1 MSLAP
6 GTRIGPYDVVSIV
19 GAGGMGEVYKAR
31 DMRLDRTVAIK
42 VLPAQLTADPDA
54 RERFDREARSIAALS
69 HPHICSLYDVG
80 REDGTDFLVME
91 YLEGETLAQVLARG
105 KLPLDR
111 ALTYADQIAAALA
124 AAHGASIVHRDL
136 KPGNIMITRSGAK
149 LLDFGLAKA
158 RKTSP
163 FGAVEETISDRGLTR
178 SGMLVGTLQ
187 YMAPEQL
194 DGLEADARTDIF
206 AFGTVVYQMLTGHV
220 AHSASTAAGIIAAIM
235 SAPPP
240 SARREIPDVPPLVD
254 TAVQK
259 CLEKDPARRW
269 QSVEAM
275 REALKWA
282 AQTGA
287 AVVAEDVPRLRRWH
301 LAAAA
306 LVAAALIGITW
317 VAARMT
323 GAPAAIQ
330 LMRSDIDVPQSINLG
345 FDSTFAISPD
355 GQWIAIAAGRGLWM
369 RSLRDA
375 TLRLLPGTGGGST
388 PFWSPDSKSVGFF
401 ADRKLKRLDLP
412 DGTPAILADAPDG
425 KGGTWSTGG
434 TIVFAPTALGPLMRI
449 LARGG
454 ETVAVTALDAGR
466 DEDAHR
472 MPFFIDTTRFT
483 YYARSR
489 QAPRTAIRIGSIN
502 AGAASAAPVVVEAG
516 PDSGAAH
523 VANAE
528 RRRSFLLYVRNRELL
543 AQAFDANSATVSGE
557 PTVLAGRV
565 LSTEFGPGFSVADTA
580 GVVFATRTSGRHQPR
595 WIDRE
600 GRLIGPAAEEASY
613 DTIALSK
620 DGKRVA
626 SSRVAD
632 DAGSKGVWVTDLE
645 RNVETRLPFSGSA
658 SGPIWAPD
666 GERLAVSWAKGVEQD
681 NLYVVE
687 SAGGD
692 EPQPLLPRGAVRW
705 PLDWSRDGAF
715 VMYAQ
720 VEPATR
726 FDIWAVRVE
735 GSDRTPVLV
744 ARSPGKD
751 NEARFSPDG
760 RFVAFQSDDSG
771 ATSVYVTRF
780 QPNGRAPRRLV
791 SGGGGAEP
799 RWRDDG
805 RELYYISRERA
816 LMAVPVESRGEELVF
831 GQSVRL
837 FGGTPGELVWHFEP
851 APGGQRFLVLPLNS
865 EPEATPLHLL
875 TGWQSILR

>member
-1 MSLAP
+1 LSLDA
-6 GTRIGPYDVVSIV
+6 GTSLGPYRIDSAI

-31 DMRLDRTVAIK
+31 DTRLDRTVAIK

-80 REDGTDFLVME
+80 RDDGADFLVME

-105 KLPLDR
+105 KLHLDR
-111 ALTYADQIAAALA
+111 ALTYADQIADALA
-124 AAHGASIVHRDL
+124 AAHDAAIVHRDL

-149 LLDFGLAKA
+149 LLDFGLAKGRQA
-158 RKTSP
+158 SP
-163 FGAVEETISDRGLTR
+163 FGTVEETMTDRGLTR

-206 AFGTVVYQMLTGHV
+206 AFGTIVYQMLTGHV

-254 TAVQK
+254 AVVQK
-259 CLEKDPARRW
+259 CLEKAPARRW
-269 QSVEAM
+269 QSVEAV

-282 AQTGA
+282 AEAPA
-287 AVVAEDVPRLRRWH
+287 AVPAEHVPRLRRWH

-306 LVAAALIGITW
+306 LVATALIGMTW
-317 VAARMT
+317 VAAWMS
-323 GAPAAIQ
+323 GAPAAVH
-330 LMRSDIDVPQSINLG
+330 LMRSDIDVPQTINLG

-355 GQWIAIAAGRGLWM
+355 GQWVAIAAGRGLWM
-369 RSLRDA
+369 RSLRDGA
-375 TLRLLPGTGGGST
+375 LRLLPGTGGGSA
-388 PFWSPDSKSVGFF
+388 PFWSPDSKAIGFF

-412 DGTPAILADAPDG
+412 DGTPAVLADAPDG
-425 KGGTWSTGG
+425 KGGSWSTGG

-454 ETVAVTALDAGR
+454 ETVTVTALDAGR

-472 MPFFIDTTRFT
+472 MPFFIDATRFT

-489 QAPRTAIRIGSIN
+489 QAPRTAIRIGSIDS
-502 AGAASAAPVVVEAG
+502 AAASAPVVVEAG
-516 PDSGAAH
+516 SDSGAAR
-523 VANAE
+523 VTDAG
-528 RRRSFLLYVRNRELL
+528 RRRSLLLYVRNRELL
-543 AQAFDANSATVSGE
+543 AQAFDANAGTVSGE

-565 LSTEFGPGFSVADTA
+565 HATEFGPGFSVADTGA
-580 GVVFATRTSGRHQPR
+580 IVFATGTSGRQQPR

-600 GRLIGPAAEEASY
+600 GRLIGLAGAEASY
-613 DTIALSK
+613 DTISLSTH
-620 DGKRVA
+620 GKRVA
-626 SSRVAD
+626 SSRAAD
-632 DAGSKGVWVTDLE
+632 DAGTKGVWVTDFE
-645 RNVETRLPFSGSA
+645 RNVDMRLPFSGSA
-658 SGPIWAPD
+658 GGPIWAPD
-666 GERLAVSWAKGVEQD
+666 GERLAVSWAKGVEHN

-687 SAGGD
+687 SGGGD
-692 EPQPLLPRGAVRW
+692 EPQPLLPPGAVRW

-715 VMYAQ
+715 LMYAQ
-720 VEPATR
+720 VEPTTR

-744 ARSPGKD
+744 ARGPGKD

-771 ATSVYVTRF
+771 ATHVYVTRF

-805 RELYYISRERA
+805 RELFYISRERA
-816 LMAVPVESRGEELVF
+816 LMAVPVESRGEELMF

-851 APGGQRFLVLPLNS
+851 APGGQRFFVLPLNE

-875 TGWQSILR
+875 TGWQSSLR